1 MSRLLCIALAVLPIA
16 SAQSVLQP
24 DVRDIVRRSVQR
36 DAVNFQR
43 FRNYTFQENTE
54 ETRYD
59 KEGRATSTKTETAD
73 ILMLA
78 GQPYTRLIAHDGRP
92 LSEKEERKEQEKL
105 DKELAK
111 RLKDPE
117 KQKAEFEKERAE
129 DRRFFQE
136 IPDAFDFT
144 LLGEETVDGL
154 PVWKIRAEPKP
165 GYKPREKDAGIFKKV
180 RATVWIDQGEY
191 QWVKADV
198 EVIETISWGLF
209 VLRIPPGA
217 KISFLQTR
225 VNAEVWLPKEVRIRA
240 DARLGLLK
248 TFRMGFEIAYSNY
261 RKFQSESQ
269 VVGAEEVPT
278 VP

>member
-1 MSRLLCIALAVLPIA
+1 MRLLWTTIALLSVA
-16 SAQSVLQP
+16 SAQNAT
-24 DVRDIVRRSVQR
+24 DIVRRSVER

-43 FRNYTFQENTE
+43 FRNYTFQESTL

-59 KEGRATSTKTETAD
+59 RRGGVRSAKRETVE

-78 GQPYTRLIAHDGRP
+78 GRPYTRLIARDGTP
-92 LSEKEERKEQEKL
+92 LAAKEERKEQEKL

-111 RLKDPE
+111 RLKDPA
-117 KQKAEFEKERAE
+117 KQLAEFEKERAG

-136 IPDAFDFT
+136 IPDAFDLT
-144 LLGEETVDGL
+144 LLGEEKIDGL
-154 PVWKIRAEPKP
+154 AVWKIRAEPRS
-165 GYKPREKDAGIFKKV
+165 GYKPREKRANVFQKV
-180 RATVWIDQGEY
+180 RATLWIDQAEY

-217 KISFLQTR
+217 TVSFSQTR
-225 VNAEVWLPKEVRIRA
+225 VNDEVWLPRAARIRA

-248 TFRMGFEIAYSNY
+248 TFRVGFEAAYSNY

-269 VVGAEEVPT
+269 VVSAEEAPRGQ
-278 VP
+278 